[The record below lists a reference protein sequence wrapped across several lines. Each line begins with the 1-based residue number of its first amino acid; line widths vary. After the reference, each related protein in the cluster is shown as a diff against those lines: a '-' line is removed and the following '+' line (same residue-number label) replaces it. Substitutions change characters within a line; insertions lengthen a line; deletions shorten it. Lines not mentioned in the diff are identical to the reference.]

1 MVFVRCDLDLDGLG
15 ATSIRLAVP
24 DHGPGSGTL
33 VVEDRF
39 ADPAKWNE
47 ELATIAEETGI
58 HFRVR
63 PWHPDERASK
73 VQ

>member
-1 MVFVRCDLDLDGLG
+1 LNLEGLG

-24 DHGPGSGTL
+24 DSGPGSGTL

-39 ADPAKWNE
+39 ADPAAWSTDLE
-47 ELATIAEETGI
+47 RIAEETGI

-63 PWHPDERASK
+63 PWHPDERGS
-73 VQ
+73 QNNPSNQP